1 MDVKCGPLAYGG
13 VGANMTVVFGDDGIS
28 SGQTQPA
35 PSLFGSE
42 IRIEDLRE
50 NFCWDAATVVSN
62 EDPDIVGLVN
72 ASWAK
77 MATPKSDLPW
87 NSTTRAARLHA
98 CAGDVDR
105 LLDQFDSHLSPLR
118 TGMVSTDFRLR
129 AVRTGDGD
137 RRLAGEL
144 RSVQALAAA
153 QPAIPASPCPMRGA
167 FEIRDNTSR
176 TTSHAGTA
184 RLR

>member
-1 MDVKCGPLAYGG
+1 MLEDKPEPAKYYWTHCLTLPHAAWVLCGSRKFHLGE
-13 VGANMTVVFGDDGIS
+13 DGY
-28 SGQTQPA
+28 A
-35 PSLFGSE
+35 
-42 IRIEDLRE
+42 
-50 NFCWDAATVVSN
+50 
-62 EDPDIVGLVN
+62 
-72 ASWAK
+72 
-77 MATPKSDLPW
+77 KSDLPW
-87 NSTTRAARLHA
+87 NSPTKVARLHA
-98 CAGDVDR
+98 WAEDVDR

-167 FEIRDNTSR
+167 F
-176 TTSHAGTA
+176 
-184 RLR
+184 